1 MFCPESL
8 LCLSVLLRAV
18 RELAQDLLRRDGDR
32 GRHRAGT
39 AEEIA
44 LEQVRAERSRGAQLR
59 CGLDALRNDLHAALM
74 RIGYD
79 VAHDLLLV
87 RVAFDAADD
96 GNVDL
101 DEIRVERDEVA
112 LIAVAAAVIVE
123 REGTGAAEDVL
134 RAAPR

>member
-79 VAHDLLLV
+79 VAG
-87 RVAFDAADD
+87 RFRCR
-96 GNVDL
+96 G
-101 DEIRVERDEVA
+101 
-112 LIAVAAAVIVE
+112 
-123 REGTGAAEDVL
+123 
-134 RAAPR
+134 